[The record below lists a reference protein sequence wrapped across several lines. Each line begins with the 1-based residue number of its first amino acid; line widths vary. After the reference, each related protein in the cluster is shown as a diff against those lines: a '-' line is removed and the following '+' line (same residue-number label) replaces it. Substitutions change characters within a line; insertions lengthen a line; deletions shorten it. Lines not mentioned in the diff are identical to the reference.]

1 MRQPLRSTLLALSVW
16 AIGLP
21 AAQATDLL
29 EVWQAAQQHD
39 REHAVARAAYA
50 SAQPQRDQAT
60 ALWRPNVGL
69 TATAGI
75 ATNET
80 DTQGAQFAA
89 PGMARSN
96 GVDFSSSVTGGTATR
111 WGVQASQPLYNPQR
125 RAQQQQ
131 LRLAADQAELQWQ
144 AAQQTLILRTAQRYL
159 EIAIAE
165 KALRVLDQQF
175 TAVQRT
181 ATEVQDRFDL
191 GSAPITDTHEARAQ
205 LAGLRAQRLAAQ
217 TRLEIQR
224 RLLADSTGLSASALQ
239 PQLPGAGV
247 MATPARELPLWQA
260 EAEAANPELKM
271 QRVAVELARSQ
282 ASQHRQGAS
291 TSVDLVAQAGQERL
305 RGSGDFGSGARNK
318 GSNALIGVQLTMPL
332 WTGGWRNAK
341 EAQALRQQEQAQA
354 QLESTQATVAQQV
367 HAAWLGLSTGRER
380 VQALSEALQASQ
392 SRRDATQVGYEVGHR
407 TTLDLL
413 HAENDTAS
421 AHLALAQAQADLLLD
436 SLRLAALAGQL
447 DETALRAANLL
458 LEPTVAL
465 STTDNHTRP

>member
-21 AAQATDLL
+21 AAHATDLL

-39 REHAVARAAYA
+39 REHAVARAAHA
-50 SAQPQRDQAT
+50 SAQPQRDQAL

-75 ATNET
+75 ATSQT
-80 DTQGAQFAA
+80 DTTGAQFAA
-89 PGMARSN
+89 PGMGRSN
-96 GVDFSSSVTGGTATR
+96 GVDFSTSVTGGATTR
-111 WGVQASQPLYNPQR
+111 WGIQASQPLYNPQR
-125 RAQQQQ
+125 KAQQQQ
-131 LRLAADQAELQWQ
+131 LRLAADQADLQWQ
-144 AAQQTLILRTAQRYL
+144 AAQQALILRTAQRYL
-159 EIAIAE
+159 DIAIAQE
-165 KALRVLDQQF
+165 ALRVLDQQF
-175 TAVQRT
+175 ATVQRT

-191 GSAPITDTHEARAQ
+191 GSSPITDTHEARAQ

-224 RLLADSTGLSASALQ
+224 RQLADSTGLSADALQ
-239 PQLPGAGV
+239 PQLPGANLA
-247 MATPARELPLWQA
+247 ATPATTRELPLWQA

-271 QRVAVELARSQ
+271 QRLAVELARSQ

-305 RGSGDFGSGARNK
+305 RGSGDFGGGARNQ
-318 GSNALIGVQLTMPL
+318 GSNALVGVQLTMPL
-332 WTGGWRNAK
+332 WTGGWQNAK
-341 EAQALRQQEQAQA
+341 EAQALRQLEQAQA
-354 QLESTQATVAQQV
+354 QLASTQATVAQQV

-413 HAENDTAS
+413 NAENDTAN
-421 AHLALAQAQADLLLD
+421 ARLALTQAQADWLLD

-447 DETALRAANLL
+447 DETALRAANVLL
-458 LEPTVAL
+458 GAKTAFAL
-465 STTDNHTRP
+465 P